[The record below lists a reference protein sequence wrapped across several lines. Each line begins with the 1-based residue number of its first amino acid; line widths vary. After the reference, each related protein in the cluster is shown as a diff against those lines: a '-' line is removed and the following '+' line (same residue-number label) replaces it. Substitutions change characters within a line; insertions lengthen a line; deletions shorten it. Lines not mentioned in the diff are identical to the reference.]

1 MAIFNAMNYANSDAY
16 IKSNLLYMNL
26 FTGKSESHFSDE
38 DNETFL
44 ANMTIYL
51 SECKNIVSSLKNNLE
66 SDNRIPESITED
78 MIKYFMVDSNSHSF
92 LSLNPYDSTVFFAL
106 RKFADSLNDGDVLFT
121 SETEDLID
129 YASLNLDKD
138 TLHTMKEKINC
149 IKSCIPCKNFN
160 DEDKYNVIKDDL
172 KKERLIEE
180 VKKSRKSL
188 IFLRDELHN
197 GISDTCKFIDKLLK
211 RYNELSNEE
220 LMKFRLSAIYV
231 NITLGM
237 QIKILTNA
245 LDRYFNYIRLYNTR
259 FDILKGECD

>member
-26 FTGKSESHFSDE
+26 FTGKSESHFSQE

-51 SECKNIVSSLKNNLE
+51 SECKNIVNSLKNNLD

-78 MIKYFMVDSNSHSF
+78 MIKYFMTDNDSHSF
-92 LSLNPYDSTVFFAL
+92 LSLNDSDSTVFFAL
-106 RKFADSLNDGDVLFT
+106 KKFADSLNDGDVLFS
-121 SETEDLID
+121 SETKDLMD

-138 TLHTMKEKINC
+138 ILHTMKEKIDC

-160 DEDKYNVIKDDL
+160 DEDKYNVVKDDL
-172 KKERLIEE
+172 KKEKLINTIKE
-180 VKKSRKSL
+180 SRKSL
-188 IFLRDELHN
+188 ILLRDELHDR
-197 GISDTCKFIDKLLK
+197 ISDTCKFIDKLLK
-211 RYNELSNEE
+211 RYNEISNEE

-237 QIKILTNA
+237 QIKILTNT

>member
-1 MAIFNAMNYANSDAY
+1 MAIFNAMNFANSDAY

-51 SECKNIVSSLKNNLE
+51 SECKNIVNSLKTNLD
-66 SDNRIPESITED
+66 SDNRYPEAITED
-78 MIKYFMVDSNSHSF
+78 MIKYFMVDNNSHSF
-92 LSLNPYDSTVFFAL
+92 LSLNDYDSTVFFVL
-106 RKFADSLNDGDVLFT
+106 RKFADSLNDGDVLF
-121 SETEDLID
+121 SNETKDLID
-129 YASLNLDKD
+129 YSNINLDKD
-138 TLHTMKEKINC
+138 ILHTMKDKINC

-160 DEDKYNVIKDDL
+160 DEDKYNVVKDDL
-172 KKERLIEE
+172 KKERLIEA
-180 VKKSRKSL
+180 VKASRKSL
-188 IFLRDELHN
+188 IFLKDELCN
-197 GISDTCKFIDKLLK
+197 RISDTYKFIDKLLK

-237 QIKILTNA
+237 QIKILTNT
-245 LDRYFNYIRLYNTR
+245 LDRYFSYIRLYNTR